1 MSRILILAIVVL
13 VGLFLI
19 TVGFSGSGGSRL
31 DGDDA
36 MRLFYYGLLATLVGG
51 GILASQRNWGE
62 AARNLGIWLL
72 IAVVLSSVYVFKD
85 DAQNFASRLTAGLI
99 PGRAA
104 ITVDANGQTSAVLSM
119 GRNGHYEIDATIN
132 GVTVPMMVDTGATTI
147 ALSYEDA
154 ERLGLDP
161 AGMRFDYTVMTANGP
176 ARSAYVTL
184 PEIEVAGIRRHNIAA
199 GVAERG
205 KLGGSLLGMNFLS
218 TLRAFTISGNEMR
231 LQD

>member
-1 MSRILILAIVVL
+1 MSRILIVAIVIL
-13 VGLFLI
+13 GGLFLI
-19 TVGFSGSGGSRL
+19 TVGFSGSDTRL

-36 MRLFYYGLLATLVGG
+36 MRMLYYAMWGALVGG

-72 IAVVLSSVYVFKD
+72 IIVVLSAVYVFKD
-85 DAQNFASRLTAGLI
+85 DAQNFASRLTAGLL

-104 ITVDANGQTSAVLSM
+104 ITVDAEGRKTAVLSM
-119 GRNGHYEIDATIN
+119 GSNGHYEVTATIG
-132 GVTVPMMVDTGATTI
+132 GVSVPMMVDTGATTI

-154 ERLGLDP
+154 ERIGLNP
-161 AGMRFDYTVMTANGP
+161 SSMNFAYEVMTANGP
-176 ARSAYVTL
+176 ARTAYVTL
-184 PEIEVAGIRRHNIAA
+184 PDIEVAGIRRTNVAA

-218 TLRAFTISGNEMR
+218 SLKSFTISGDEMK

>member
-1 MSRILILAIVVL
+1 MSRILIAAIVVL

-19 TVGFSGSGGSRL
+19 TVGFSSSGSRL

-36 MRLFYYGLLATLVGG
+36 MHLLYYAMWGALVGG
-51 GILASQRNWGE
+51 GVLASQRNWGE

-72 IAVVLSSVYVFKD
+72 IAVVLSAVYVFKD

-104 ITVDANGQTSAVLSM
+104 ITVDANGGRTAVLSM
-119 GRNGHYEIDATIN
+119 AGNGHYEVTATVG
-132 GVTVPMMVDTGATTI
+132 GVSVPMMVDTGATTI

-154 ERLGLDP
+154 ERIGLNP
-161 AGMRFDYTVMTANGP
+161 SSMNFTYTVMTANGP
-176 ARSAYVTL
+176 ARTAYVTL
-184 PEIEVAGIRRHNIAA
+184 PDIEVAGIRRTNIAA
-199 GVAERG
+199 GVAEPG
-205 KLGGSLLGMNFLS
+205 KLSGSLLGMNFLAS
-218 TLRAFTISGNEMR
+218 LKSFTISGDEMR